1 MRKTNRAAL
10 AGEIENRS
18 SIFGPLMQDLIQDQ
32 ELEAREYLMK
42 SILLKGKVMG
52 TAGAI
57 NPDNGSE

>member
-1 MRKTNRAAL
+1 
-10 AGEIENRS
+10 
-18 SIFGPLMQDLIQDQ
+18 MQDLIQDQ

-57 NPDNGSE
+57 NPGNGSELGRKLLSDPEQNM